1 MILSELYLRYSF
13 YFPLFK
19 GGEFMDG
26 YPAINFVDGLLF
38 VNSVFLEGGNENE
51 KRRSKN
57 NSRK

>member
-1 MILSELYLRYSF
+1 
-13 YFPLFK
+13 
-19 GGEFMDG
+19 MDG